1 VLGFVL
7 EYRANRPFPQ
17 FRGIPLRCVHNSIL
31 SRNAVSGNPG
41 AIHIVIMVTIIVG
54 IMTMIVII
62 MGIMMAM
69 KKGARGAPF

>member
-7 EYRANRPFPQ
+7 EYQANRPFPQ

>member
-1 VLGFVL
+1 
-7 EYRANRPFPQ
+7 
-17 FRGIPLRCVHNSIL
+17 
-31 SRNAVSGNPG
+31 
-41 AIHIVIMVTIIVG
+41 MVTIIVG